1 MLLGGVKFSFLF
13 FFERK
18 GNFNVQKIVGGGAL
32 KWSYI
37 GFTKFW
43 GGKFPSLPPLK
54 CTYLQRAYVLS
65 LFKGYIT
72 IQAWVLVVIADI
84 WICSLLLVSY
94 CPQLLLLQDIITSL
108 HKSSSVVMCRYLYN
122 FNEDVGERLSQD
134 WTSLLKLLG
143 PVLELAKYQQGITLG
158 WWVGLVWSCD
168 VQRDR

>member
-1 MLLGGVKFSFLF
+1 MIFLF
-13 FFERK
+13 CFLKEK
-18 GNFNVQKIVGGGAL
+18 EILMCKNCGGGTEINL
-32 KWSYI
+32 HGIPKI
-37 GFTKFW
+37 LRGQE
-43 GGKFPSLPPLK
+43 PSLRGQIPLSAPLK
-54 CTYLQRAYVLS
+54 CTFNVHMFCPYLF
-65 LFKGYIT
+65 FKGYIT
-72 IQAWVLVVIADI
+72 IQAWVLMVLADI
-84 WICSLLLVSY
+84 CICSLLLVSY

-168 VQRDR
+168 VQRDQ